1 MNLPDRALA
10 FARAAHG
17 EQKRKYTDNPYI
29 EHPIRVAQLVKEAGG
44 TEEMIAAAYLHDVV
58 EDVSTDTV
66 LSIVDEKF
74 ARPFVVLSIKS
85 RINAGRPIK
94 LLALGHEFGTD
105 VAMLVEMV
113 TDVSL
118 PTDGNRKA
126 RKQKDLEHLAQAS
139 PEGKTIKLADL
150 IDNSR
155 DIVKN
160 DPDFAK
166 VYMREKAALLPHLAE
181 GSEKLYRE
189 AWKIVYGYSRDLGK
203 GGSQC

>member
-10 FARAAHG
+10 FARVAHG
-17 EQKRKYTDNPYI
+17 EQKRKYTGNPYI
-29 EHPIRVAQLVKEAGG
+29 EHPIRVAQLVREAGG

-58 EDVSTDTV
+58 EDVPTDTV
-66 LSIVDEKF
+66 LSMVDEKF
-74 ARPFVVLSIKS
+74 ARSFVVLSIES

-105 VAMLVEMV
+105 VAMLVDMV

-118 PTDGNRKA
+118 PADGNRKA

-160 DPDFAK
+160 DPDFAR

-189 AWKIVYGYSRDLGK
+189 AWKIVYGYSRDLGE